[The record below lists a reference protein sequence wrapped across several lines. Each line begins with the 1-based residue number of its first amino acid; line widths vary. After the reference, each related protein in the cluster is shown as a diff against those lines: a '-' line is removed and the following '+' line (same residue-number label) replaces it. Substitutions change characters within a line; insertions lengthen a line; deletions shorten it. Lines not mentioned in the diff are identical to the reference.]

1 MKTPISRFRV
11 IGIIEGISYLIL
23 LGIAMPLKYLA
34 GIPEVVKVV
43 GWAHGVLFVL
53 YCLALLHVWIAR
65 RWSFGRAVLA
75 FIVSL
80 LPFGTFIFDKSL
92 RREEQLIAV

>member
-1 MKTPISRFRV
+1 MKTPISRLRV

-23 LGIAMPLKYLA
+23 LGIGMPLKYLA

-53 YCLALLHVWIAR
+53 FCLALLHVWIVR
-65 RWSFGRAVLA
+65 RWSIGRAFLA
-75 FIVSL
+75 FVASL
-80 LPFGTFIFDKSL
+80 VPFGTFIFDKSL
-92 RREEQLIAV
+92 KREEQLATV

>member
-1 MKTPISRFRV
+1 MNSPIGRFRI
-11 IGIIEGISYLIL
+11 IGIIEGISYLVL
-23 LGIAMPLKYLA
+23 LGIAMPLKYWA

-53 YCLALLHVWIAR
+53 YCLALLNVWVAR
-65 RWSFGRAVLA
+65 RWSFGRAILA
-75 FIVSL
+75 FVVSL

-92 RREEQLIAV
+92 RREEQGLPA

>member
-1 MKTPISRFRV
+1 MQTPIRRFRV
-11 IGIIEGISYLIL
+11 VGIIEGISYLIL

-53 YCLALLHVWIAR
+53 YGLALLHVWVAQKWR
-65 RWSFGRAVLA
+65 FSRAVLA
-75 FIVSL
+75 FVASL
-80 LPFGTFIFDKSL
+80 VPFGTFIFDKSL
-92 RREEQLIAV
+92 RREEQLARR